1 MATKKVTPKKEVLT
15 EEEIKGVTMIQ
26 FLQKQSGINESK
38 KDALAGW
45 RGMTPSEKAT
55 TERVYNMFH

>member
-1 MATKKVTPKKEVLT
+1 
-15 EEEIKGVTMIQ
+15 MIQ